1 MDKQQQVLALAKQY
15 MANKDSYSPE
25 QQAKI
30 EETLQRA
37 MWALSS
43 KQVTWWFQDST
54 WRNNVEYSDWTVE
67 QAAAIWWYQDEA
79 WNIREEYEDWSA
91 RIVQPAQPVAKQT
104 RKAPK
109 KSPVQMVVEQLSDMT
124 DMLSQWKKMPNID
137 TQTMKDVNDRY
148 INNKRIVL

>member
-15 MANKDSYSPE
+15 MANRDSYSPE

-30 EETLQRA
+30 EASLQKA

-43 KQVTWWFQDST
+43 KEVTWWFQDST

-67 QAAAIWWYQDEA
+67 QAAAIWWYQDE
-79 WNIREEYEDWSA
+79 DWSA
-91 RIVQPAQPVAKQT
+91 RIVQPVQPAQPAQQANRQIK
-104 RKAPK
+104 KDPK
-109 KSPVQMVVEQLSDMT
+109 KSPIQLVVEWLNNMT
-124 DMLSQWKKMPNID
+124 DKLNEWKKMPDID
-137 TQTMKDVNDRY
+137 TQAMKDVNDKY